1 MEFKWWIISTC
12 WLKTLSN
19 FDCIHSPDTVEINI
33 LLFSVFV
40 DLIHQSRVNSS
51 SSSTKENVSPSNCPS
66 RRRPGQKNFPFLAFR
81 FRTDGCWSCSYCLV
95 EALCVCVQCLT
106 GEKIATLWNLHDYCA
121 LIASCKTKM
130 GRGMCVCVGQSTVVT
145 CFVVATS
152 CKGHTVPLGR
162 GRGIRTT
169 FPSCCYYKVIR
180 DNRSW
185 TQG

>member
-81 FRTDGCWSCSYCLV
+81 FRTDGCWSCSYCLAEV
-95 EALCVCVQCLT
+95 LCVCVQCLT
-106 GEKIATLWNLHDYCA
+106 GEKIATLWNLHDCA

-130 GRGMCVCVGQSTVVT
+130 GRGMCVCWAIDG
-145 CFVVATS
+145 
-152 CKGHTVPLGR
+152 GHLFCCRHLVQGAHGPIGEGEGDTNDLPL
-162 GRGIRTT
+162 
-169 FPSCCYYKVIR
+169 VLLL
-180 DNRSW
+180 
-185 TQG
+185 QGNSR